1 MLFTMTLAGSLAA
14 AQDVR
19 PAPAPAPAPA
29 VQPAAP
35 PGRRTTPQARAA
47 AAAAG
52 MADDESAEKIAEEA
66 QRDLR
71 ESRFYNRPGATRA
84 QYNEEWQTCRLIAR
98 GSTTPTGS
106 TAVYVPPG
114 ASLIGAGIGAG
125 IGGAIAQA
133 IIEGR
138 LRRANRRQCL
148 LIRGWNLVEVDETE
162 EARIAAM
169 TDQQREDFFNSI
181 VGAAEVGGRKVRRW
195 NNDFA
200 APRLAPAAGQDEPA
214 SEQEETSSQEQGE

>member
-1 MLFTMTLAGSLAA
+1 MLLTMTLAGSLAA

-19 PAPAPAPAPA
+19 PAPDPAPAQA

-35 PGRRTTPQARAA
+35 QGRRTTPQARAA

-52 MADDESAEKIAEEA
+52 MADEESAEKIAEEA

-71 ESRFYNRPGATRA
+71 DSRFYNRPGATRA

-98 GSTTPTGS
+98 GSTTPTGN

-114 ASLIGAGIGAG
+114 ASVLAAGIGAG

-148 LIRGWNLVEVDETE
+148 LIRGWNLVEVDEAE
-162 EARIAAM
+162 EARITAM
-169 TDQQREDFFNSI
+169 TDAQRDEFFNTI
-181 VGAAEVGGRKVRRW
+181 VGAQEVGGRKVRRW
-195 NNDFA
+195 NNDYA
-200 APRLAPAAGQDEPA
+200 APRLAAAEPGDA
-214 SEQEETSSQEQGE
+214 AEQNAQEEGE

>member
-1 MLFTMTLAGSLAA
+1 MLLTMTLAGSLAA

-19 PAPAPAPAPA
+19 AAPAPAPTQAA
-29 VQPAAP
+29 EPAAAQ
-35 PGRRTTPQARAA
+35 GRRTTPQARAA
-47 AAAAG
+47 AAAG
-52 MADDESAEKIAEEA
+52 MADEESAEKIAEEA

-98 GSTTPTGS
+98 GSTTPSGS
-106 TAVYVPPG
+106 TPVYVPPG
-114 ASLIGAGIGAG
+114 SSVLAAGIGGG

-148 LIRGWNLVEVDETE
+148 LIRGWNLVEVDEAE

-169 TDQQREDFFNSI
+169 TDAQRDDFFNTI
-181 VGAAEVGGRKVRRW
+181 VGAADVGGRKVRRW
-195 NNDFA
+195 NNDYA
-200 APRLAPAAGQDEPA
+200 APRLAPAADQGAEQQETDA
-214 SEQEETSSQEQGE
+214 AGSEDGE

>member
-1 MLFTMTLAGSLAA
+1 MLLTMTLAGSLAA

-19 PAPAPAPAPA
+19 EAPAPAPVQAA
-29 VQPAAP
+29 QPAAP
-35 PGRRTTPQARAA
+35 QGRRTTPQARAA

-52 MADDESAEKIAEEA
+52 MADEESAEKIAEEA

-98 GSTTPTGS
+98 GSTTPSGS
-106 TAVYVPPG
+106 TPVYVPPG
-114 ASLIGAGIGAG
+114 TSVLAAGIGAG

-138 LRRANRRQCL
+138 MRRANRRQCL
-148 LIRGWNLVEVDETE
+148 LIRGWNLVEVDEAE

-169 TDQQREDFFNSI
+169 TDAQRDDFFNTI
-181 VGAAEVGGRKVRRW
+181 VGAPDVGGRKVRRW
-195 NNDFA
+195 NNDYA
-200 APRLAPAAGQDEPA
+200 APRLAPAAPDDA
-214 SEQEETSSQEQGE
+214 DRNEEEGE

>member
-1 MLFTMTLAGSLAA
+1 MLLTMTLAGSLAA

-19 PAPAPAPAPA
+19 PAPDPAPSQA

-35 PGRRTTPQARAA
+35 QGRRTTPQARAA

-52 MADDESAEKIAEEA
+52 MADEESAEKIAEEA

-98 GSTTPTGS
+98 GSATPSGGS
-106 TAVYVPPG
+106 TPVYVPPG
-114 ASLIGAGIGAG
+114 TSMLAAGVGAG

-133 IIEGR
+133 IIVGR
-138 LRRANRRQCL
+138 MRRANRRQCL
-148 LIRGWNLVEVDETE
+148 LIRGWNLVEVDEAE
-162 EARIAAM
+162 EARITAM
-169 TDQQREDFFNSI
+169 TDAQRDDFFNTI
-181 VGAAEVGGRKVRRW
+181 VGAQEVGGRKVRRW
-195 NNDFA
+195 NNDYA
-200 APRLAPAAGQDEPA
+200 APRLAPADPADAEQNTQDD
-214 SEQEETSSQEQGE
+214 GE